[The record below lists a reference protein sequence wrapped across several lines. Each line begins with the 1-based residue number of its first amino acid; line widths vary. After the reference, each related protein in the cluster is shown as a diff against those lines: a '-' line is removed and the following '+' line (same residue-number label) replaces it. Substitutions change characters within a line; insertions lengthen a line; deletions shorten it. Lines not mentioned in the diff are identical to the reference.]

1 MRHPD
6 SSLAAFVE
14 GTATARERA
23 TAEAHLAS
31 CATCRKEVTR
41 ARRARSALA
50 SLPDVEFQGIDVASV
65 VQRAAAAPAR
75 VKTAAAASRAR
86 GRLAAEGEVAPPAP
100 FEESLARAQEA
111 RAEAA
116 QRGVAASDGATE
128 PQVPATTPPADPTAP
143 VPQPAGPRLVAVST
157 RGAPSAGETE
167 SPPAIEPA
175 SVTEL
180 AKEGGRSRR
189 RRERDRAWQL
199 RVVQGALGAA
209 AVLVAIVLFVGLRTS
224 PDVNV
229 ARDQAET
236 AGGAPTGP
244 APAAGGPVRD
254 FNVDSLEA
262 YANQQAADARTND
275 AASLTRESDEIASSP
290 KAGPNAPLEQ
300 RAIVCLERDSG
311 LVGGTHLYDVIEAM
325 FEGRPVYV
333 GAFLSGLESDRPVML
348 VIASSVDG
356 CNLVRLIQVPL

>member
-1 MRHPD
+1 
-6 SSLAAFVE
+6 
-14 GTATARERA
+14 
-23 TAEAHLAS
+23 
-31 CATCRKEVTR
+31 
-41 ARRARSALA
+41 
-50 SLPDVEFQGIDVASV
+50 
-65 VQRAAAAPAR
+65 
-75 VKTAAAASRAR
+75 
-86 GRLAAEGEVAPPAP
+86 
-100 FEESLARAQEA
+100 
-111 RAEAA
+111 
-116 QRGVAASDGATE
+116 
-128 PQVPATTPPADPTAP
+128 
-143 VPQPAGPRLVAVST
+143 LVAVST
-157 RGAPSAGETE
+157 RGAPPAGETE
-167 SPPAIEPA
+167 TLPVTEPA

-224 PDVNV
+224 PDLDTT
-229 ARDQAET
+229 RDQAAET

-254 FNVDSLEA
+254 FNVDSFEA
-262 YANQQAADARTND
+262 YANQQAGDARTNN

-290 KAGPNAPLEQ
+290 KAGPNAHLEQ

-311 LVGGTHLYDVIEAM
+311 LVGGTHLYDLIEAT

-348 VIASSVDG
+348 VIASSIDG
-356 CNLVRLIQVPL
+356 CDLVRLIQVPL